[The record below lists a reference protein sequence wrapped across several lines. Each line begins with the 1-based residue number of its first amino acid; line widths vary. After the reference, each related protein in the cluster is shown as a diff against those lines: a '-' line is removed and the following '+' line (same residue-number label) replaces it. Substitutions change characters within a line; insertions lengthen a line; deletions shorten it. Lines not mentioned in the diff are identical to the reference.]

1 MIPHKHNVATKRT
14 LLEAFYN
21 RHIFRKR
28 VIVENVFKI
37 LQKKLEIY
45 CWKLTLT
52 LYLFLMLL
60 FCCYMLYTP
69 ILDRRDIDVDA
80 LMD

>member
-1 MIPHKHNVATKRT
+1 M
-14 LLEAFYN
+14 
-21 RHIFRKR
+21 
-28 VIVENVFKI
+28 VESAFKI
-37 LQKKLEIY
+37 LKMFLEIY
-45 CWKLTLT
+45 CWKPTLT

-69 ILDRRDIDVDA
+69 ILDARDVDVDA